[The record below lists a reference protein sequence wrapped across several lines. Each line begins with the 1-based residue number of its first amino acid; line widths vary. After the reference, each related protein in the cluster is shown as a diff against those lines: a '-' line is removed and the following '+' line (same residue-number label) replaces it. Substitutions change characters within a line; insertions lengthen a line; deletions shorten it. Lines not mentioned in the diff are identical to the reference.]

1 MLTVI
6 NKAFHLE
13 LKLSTILLTFV
24 YLFFFPGRHGNYL
37 AKLQRN
43 YFIKV
48 LIDAYQRY
56 YNLYWAKYAESIHW
70 VKILVHVSQHLKVV
84 RQVNRNAVWTKSDWI
99 RQRSYAKDNP
109 FTVFTGQWTS
119 IEYFFSDL
127 FIWPDFALIAID
139 FEVLFTL

>member
-24 YLFFFPGRHGNYL
+24 YFFFPGRHGNYL

-56 YNLYWAKYAESIHW
+56 YNLY
-70 VKILVHVSQHLKVV
+70 
-84 RQVNRNAVWTKSDWI
+84 
-99 RQRSYAKDNP
+99 
-109 FTVFTGQWTS
+109 
-119 IEYFFSDL
+119 
-127 FIWPDFALIAID
+127 
-139 FEVLFTL
+139 

>member
-1 MLTVI
+1 MLTVT

-24 YLFFFPGRHGNYL
+24 YLFFFPGRHVNYL

-56 YNLYWAKYAESIHW
+56 YNLY
-70 VKILVHVSQHLKVV
+70 
-84 RQVNRNAVWTKSDWI
+84 
-99 RQRSYAKDNP
+99 
-109 FTVFTGQWTS
+109 
-119 IEYFFSDL
+119 
-127 FIWPDFALIAID
+127 
-139 FEVLFTL
+139 